1 MWVLYALTAAV
12 FFAVVHLLDE
22 YCVDEIFEK
31 PWIGVITSA
40 LASLVVLIPLPFI
53 LPFVGWQW
61 PTYSILLLAISAGA
75 LIQVS
80 QLLYFNALAN
90 TNAGIV
96 AAYWNIIPAILP
108 ILSYFIFG
116 RIFTPNQYI
125 GIVIL
130 IFASNLMLLSD
141 HNLETRV
148 SAFLCM
154 IGASVLQAI
163 SYLIQDSVYDQCSF
177 IVGFT
182 LMTSGIIMIGVFP
195 LVFKRVRSTLGT
207 RGGLLSS
214 SIKLFVLIEI
224 TNLIALA
231 FAQKSIKEGSPSLV
245 AAVETTMPG
254 FTFLIALI
262 VFSIFK
268 IKYDTKIF
276 MNIWK
281 KYMALIVM
289 IIGVYL
295 VS

>member
-22 YCVDEIFEK
+22 YCIDEIFEK

-130 IFASNLMLLSD
+130 IF
-141 HNLETRV
+141 
-148 SAFLCM
+148 
-154 IGASVLQAI
+154 
-163 SYLIQDSVYDQCSF
+163 
-177 IVGFT
+177 
-182 LMTSGIIMIGVFP
+182 
-195 LVFKRVRSTLGT
+195 
-207 RGGLLSS
+207 SS
-214 SIKLFVLIEI
+214 
-224 TNLIALA
+224 NLIALA